1 MIKIIYRT
9 LISIIILLLFI
20 IVYLS
25 TIGIKTDKFNS
36 KIISQIKQKEPN
48 IELRLNEI
56 GITLD
61 PFNLGI
67 NLKTIGT
74 DLIYKKKIIGIETIK
89 SKISI
94 KSFLNNKFLLT
105 EISISTKSL
114 LVKNLITF
122 IRLFNNDPKL
132 FIAEKFIKKGYI
144 VGDLKLEFDDLG
156 NIKKNF
162 EFNGLIKD
170 GKINLFRNYDLN
182 KIDFI
187 FEIDQNIFKFNEIN
201 LILNG
206 NIILIPEVVVLKQN
220 SEYLVSGK
228 LNSKNTSI
236 SKNEINNFINEN
248 FSELDIQEI
257 LLSSINDFKF
267 KINKNFRI
275 SNLEI
280 KSEIDIHNL
289 ELKTYLQLK
298 KIFPKIKKNL
308 IFKNQKIK
316 LKYKKDNLSII
327 GSGDILLQNEIDE
340 IDYEIYKKKDEL
352 KFKTKLKILKNPFK
366 IDLLNF
372 EKNENSNLEL
382 NFAGKNHNKNKLLF
396 NEISLKEKNKII
408 SIKNL
413 ILSNDNKID
422 DLGNIDIDYTDN
434 YGLKNNLKLK
444 KKNNDYLV
452 SGNSF
457 NIKSIIDELLDS
469 KKDKKLK
476 IFNKNFKI
484 IFDVDTIYLDK
495 DNNINNLKGFLLL
508 NKNKISELNLESK
521 FSNNQNIKFTI
532 KDNGKERVTTLYSH
546 KAKPFVDRYKFIKGF
561 EEGDLDFY
569 SIKKN
574 NIVDS
579 TLKIDNFK
587 IQEIPVLA
595 KLLTLASLQGIAD
608 LLTGEGIRFT
618 DFEMKFSNKDK
629 LMTIEE
635 LYAIGPAISIMLDG
649 YIQSKELISLR
660 GTLVP
665 ATTINRTISSIPL
678 IGNILVGKKVGEGVF
693 GVSFKIKGPPGKLET
708 TVNPIKTLTP
718 RFITRTLEK
727 IKKNN

>member
-9 LISIIILLLFI
+9 LVSIIILLLSI
-20 IVYLS
+20 IVFLS
-25 TIGIKTDKFNS
+25 TFGIKTDKFNS
-36 KIISQIKQKEPN
+36 KIISQIKQIEPN
-48 IELRLNEI
+48 VELKLDVV
-56 GITLD
+56 GVTLD
-61 PFNLGI
+61 PLNFGI

-74 DLIYKKKIIGIETIK
+74 DLIYKKKIIGIESIN

-94 KSFLNNKFLLT
+94 KSFLNNKFSLT

-114 LVKNLITF
+114 VLKDLINF
-122 IRLFNNDPKL
+122 FRLFNNDPKL
-132 FIAEKFIKKGYI
+132 FVAEKFIEKGY
-144 VGDLKLEFDDLG
+144 VVVDLKLEFDDLG
-156 NIKKNF
+156 NIKDNF
-162 EFNGLIKD
+162 KFNGLIKD
-170 GKINLFRNYDLN
+170 AKIDLFRKYDLN
-182 KIDFI
+182 KIDFVFDI
-187 FEIDQNIFKFNEIN
+187 NQNVSKFTEIRI
-201 LILNG
+201 ILND
-206 NIILIPEVVVLKQN
+206 NNILIPELVALKKN
-220 SEYLVSGK
+220 SEYFVSGK
-228 LNSKNTSI
+228 LITDNTSI
-236 SKNEINNFINEN
+236 SKNEINDFISKNL
-248 FSELDIQEI
+248 FELDIQEI
-257 LLSSINDFKF
+257 LLSSKNDFKF
-267 KINKNFRI
+267 KINKNLRI
-275 SNLEI
+275 NNFET
-280 KSEIDIHNL
+280 KSEIDLHNL
-289 ELKTYLQLK
+289 KFKNSLQLK
-298 KIFPKIKKNL
+298 NIFPKIKKDL
-308 IFKNQKIK
+308 ILKNQKIK
-316 LKYKKDNLSII
+316 LEYNKNNLSIV
-327 GSGDILLQNEIDE
+327 GSGNALLQSKIDE
-340 IDYEIYKKKDEL
+340 INYEIYKKKDEVQ
-352 KFKTKLKILKNPFK
+352 FKTKLKILKNPFK
-366 IDLLNF
+366 IDLINF
-372 EKNENSNLEL
+372 EKDINSDLEL
-382 NFAGKNHNKNKLLF
+382 NFVGKNNNKDKLLF

-413 ILSNDNKID
+413 ILSDDNKIN
-422 DLGNIDIDYTDN
+422 DLSNIDIEYTDN

-444 KKNNDYLV
+444 KKNNDFLV

-457 NIKSIIDELLDS
+457 NIKSIIDKLLDS
-469 KKDKKLK
+469 ENDKKLK

-484 IFDVDTIYLDK
+484 IFDINTIYLDK

-532 KDNGKERVTTLYSH
+532 KDNGNEQVTTLYSH

-569 SIKKN
+569 SVKKN
-574 NIVDS
+574 GVSDS
-579 TLKIDNFK
+579 TLKVDNFK
-587 IQEIPVLA
+587 IREIPVLA

-629 LMTIEE
+629 LMTIKE

-649 YIQSKELISLR
+649 YIQSKKLISLR

-708 TVNPIKTLTP
+708 SVNPIKTLTP

-727 IKKNN
+727 IKKN